1 MFTLSRQ
8 SIYQLISAT
17 FCVVVVI
24 SNIISAKMIQLP
36 FVANFSIPAGLLT
49 YPLTFL
55 LSDLTTE
62 FFGERRAKFMIY
74 IAFFLNIV
82 SFSLI
87 QLALAFPSLSIE
99 EQLAFQAVLGL
110 SGLRIFSSLA
120 SFLIAQIVDV
130 QLYALIKQW
139 TGPNFLWLRNNGSTL
154 TSQLIDTLMIDILY
168 LYWGLGMEFAHV
180 LPIMCFSYIYKAFFS
195 IANTPLFYIL
205 VNLTKSRLAIPK
217 FTIKYSS

>member
-1 MFTLSRQ
+1 MFTFSRQ

-36 FVANFSIPAGLLT
+36 FIANFSIPAGLLT

-74 IAFFLNIV
+74 IAFFLNII

-87 QLALAFPSLSIE
+87 QLALALPSLSIE
-99 EQLAFQAVLGL
+99 EHLAFQAVLGL

-130 QLYALIKQW
+130 QLYALIKRW
-139 TGPNFLWLRNNGSTL
+139 TGPNLLWLRNNGSTL

-168 LYWGLGMEFAHV
+168 LYWGLGMEFAQV
-180 LPIMCFSYIYKAFFS
+180 LPIMCFSYVYKAFFS
-195 IANTPLFYIL
+195 IANTPLFYLL
-205 VNLTKSRLAIPK
+205 VNLTKSRLVMPK
-217 FTIKYSS
+217 LTINYSS